1 MLYYL
6 ELLRDKCFKKEKE
19 EIDEELKDL
28 IYDLIQLQNEIVE
41 YLECE
46 KVVGVECKK

>member
-6 ELLRDKCFKKEKE
+6 ELLRDKCFKKDKE
-19 EIDEELKDL
+19 EVDEDLKDL

-41 YLECE
+41 YIECE
-46 KVVGVECKK
+46 KVVGVE

>member
-19 EIDEELKDL
+19 ELDEELKDL

-41 YLECE
+41 YIECE
-46 KVVGVECKK
+46 KWLG

>member
-46 KVVGVECKK
+46 KVVG